1 MVECEKKKRVNDD
14 TKVLLRVIG
23 RMELPCMEMEKTLEY
38 TCFEGK
44 GIGAGKGKGGWFFVS
59 NVLRFSIRHL
69 GDL

>member
-1 MVECEKKKRVNDD
+1 
-14 TKVLLRVIG
+14 
-23 RMELPCMEMEKTLEY
+23 MEMEKTLEY